1 MVQSCTGVI
10 IVIRMELGELY
21 GFDTWKELWEAIKL
35 IKSMGMSDEEI
46 NIILE
51 RSKTKRRVNNDKG
64 RC

>member
-1 MVQSCTGVI
+1 M
-10 IVIRMELGELY
+10 IRMELGELY